1 LTPFC
6 IGKECNN
13 IDKTGLKQHIHRM
26 ATDYSIGKAA
36 QLAGLTTFLIRAWEN
51 RYAVVEPE
59 RNDGGQ
65 RRYNDIDVE
74 RLRSLS
80 RLVQNGH
87 RIGDVASL
95 DDSLLAALLAEEE
108 APIRSDYVDMAYG
121 AMEAF
126 DAPGLQSILQSAAVE
141 LGPVALSD
149 RVIFPFMEEVG
160 RSWHESKVR
169 VMHEHLA
176 STVVHSLMTRLLAD
190 ISPAADAPWA
200 VVATPPGQQHNIGAA
215 CCAVAAADAG
225 WRVKYMGTHIP
236 AEEMLAAVDNSAAA
250 ILMLSIVFPAKA
262 SAVKKALE
270 LLEKDLSP
278 GVSLIVGGSS
288 AGTFLSGSTGR
299 AEKSPRSV
307 TALRELLAA
316 RV

>member
-1 LTPFC
+1 
-6 IGKECNN
+6 
-13 IDKTGLKQHIHRM
+13 M
-26 ATDYSIGKAA
+26 AAEYSIGKAA

-51 RYAVVEPE
+51 RYSVVEPR

-65 RRYNDIDVE
+65 RRYSDTDVE

-80 RLVQNGH
+80 RLVQNGR

-95 DDSLLAALLAEEE
+95 DDKRLAALLDEEE

-126 DAPGLQSILQSAAVE
+126 DAPGLQSILQSAAAE
-141 LGPVALSD
+141 LGPVAVSD

-160 RSWHESKVR
+160 RSWHENKLR
-169 VMHEHLA
+169 MMHEHLS
-176 STVVHSLMTRLLAD
+176 STVVHSLMTRLFSE
-190 ISPAADAPWA
+190 ITPAADAPWA

-225 WRVKYMGTHIP
+225 WRVKYLGTHIP
-236 AEEMLAAVDNSAAA
+236 AEEMLAAVDNADAAV
-250 ILMLSIVFPAKA
+250 LMLSIVFPAKA
-262 SAVKKALE
+262 SAVKEALE
-270 LLEKDLSP
+270 LLEKNLASD
-278 GVSLIVGGSS
+278 VSLLVGGSS
-288 AGTFLSGSTGR
+288 AGTFLSGSLGR
-299 AEKSPRSV
+299 AEKAPRSI
-307 TALRELLAA
+307 TALCEMLAA

>member
-1 LTPFC
+1 
-6 IGKECNN
+6 
-13 IDKTGLKQHIHRM
+13 M

-51 RYAVVEPE
+51 RYGVVKPR

-65 RRYNDIDVE
+65 RRYSDTDVE

-95 DDSLLAALLAEEE
+95 DDKHLAALLAEE

-126 DAPGLQSILQSAAVE
+126 DAPGLQSILQSAVVE
-141 LGPVALSD
+141 LGSVTVSD

-176 STVVHSLMTRLLAD
+176 SSVVHSLMTRLLAD
-190 ISPAADAPWA
+190 ITPAADAPWA

-225 WRVKYMGTHIP
+225 WRVKYLGTHVP
-236 AEEMLAAVDNSAAA
+236 AEEMLAAVDNADAAV
-250 ILMLSIVFPAKA
+250 LMLSIVFPAKA
-262 SAVKKALE
+262 SAVKEALE
-270 LLEKDLSP
+270 LLEKNLSP

-288 AGTFLSGSTGR
+288 AGTFLSGSLGR
-299 AEKSPRSV
+299 AEKAPRSV
-307 TALRELLAA
+307 TALREMLAA